1 MNQVILMGRL
11 VKDPEIRMTKGN
23 EPMKVANY
31 VLAVNDGLKKNGEQD
46 VDFINCVAFGRSAE
60 LAEKYLKKGMKMLVR
75 GRIKTGSY
83 TNKDGQKIYTT
94 TPRMFISNH
103 RNL

>member
-60 LAEKYLKKGMKMLVR
+60 LAEKYLKR
-75 GRIKTGSY
+75 HEDACTG
-83 TNKDGQKIYTT
+83 T
-94 TPRMFISNH
+94 H
-103 RNL
+103 

>member
-60 LAEKYLKKGMKMLVR
+60 LAEKYLKKGMKMQVITVGGVPLEVER
-75 GRIKTGSY
+75 LESMIAIVPKEVK
-83 TNKDGQKIYTT
+83 NVE
-94 TPRMFISNH
+94 
-103 RNL
+103 

>member
-1 MNQVILMGRL
+1 MFFPCFYGFFVILCYTICIVNKEKTKHIERRFFMNQVILMGRL

-60 LAEKYLKKGMKMLVR
+60 LAEKY
-75 GRIKTGSY
+75 
-83 TNKDGQKIYTT
+83 
-94 TPRMFISNH
+94 
-103 RNL
+103 

>member
-1 MNQVILMGRL
+1 
-11 VKDPEIRMTKGN
+11 MTKGN

-75 GRIKTGSY
+75 GRINTGSY
-83 TNKDGQKIYTT
+83 TNKDDRRS